1 MDFEIIFT
9 NAYSQ
14 YALKAFE
21 VSAVDYL
28 LKPIQI
34 SKLEASIEKLKK
46 KLIVVTMQK
55 RLELLKEN
63 LKEETI
69 KKIAL
74 PVSDGHLFVNI
85 DHIINFN
92 ADGAYTKVCIKSGE
106 CVLVSKNLKYFEDLL
121 QHQRN
126 FFRPHRSYI
135 INLHFLKKYSQN
147 NSLITLENDEKISI
161 AKSQKHY
168 FELLI

>member
-1 MDFEIIFT
+1 MSQPTTIYGPDGVLAINRNKPDVVFLDIEMPDYSGFELLDFFRDVDFEIIFT
-9 NAYSQ
+9 TAYSQ

-46 KLIVVTMQK
+46 KLNVVTMQK

-69 KKIAL
+69 KKIVL

-92 ADGAYTKVCIKSGE
+92 ADGAYTKVCIKS
-106 CVLVSKNLKYFEDLL
+106 
-121 QHQRN
+121 
-126 FFRPHRSYI
+126 
-135 INLHFLKKYSQN
+135 
-147 NSLITLENDEKISI
+147 
-161 AKSQKHY
+161 
-168 FELLI
+168 